1 VRLAFIGTGV
11 MGEAVIAALLQ
22 RGLAQP
28 ADITAC
34 DVSAQRRE
42 HLSQAYGVATADRAA
57 SAAAGAD
64 VIVLA
69 VKPQDFPAVA
79 RDLRGKLAT
88 GQTVVSIMAGVSL
101 AALREGLGHQAIVR
115 AMPNTPAQIG
125 EGMTVWTAT
134 EAVSASARNDIHR
147 ILGALGQELCVAD
160 EKYLDMATAVSG
172 SGPAFVFLMME
183 AMIDAAVHIGLR
195 REMATAMVIQTVLGS
210 ARYAQATGR
219 HPADLRNQVT
229 SPGGTTAEGLL
240 ALEEAGVRAA
250 FAQAIIAAYERA
262 RQLGGAASKP

>member
-1 VRLAFIGTGV
+1 MRLAFIGTGV

-34 DVSAQRRE
+34 DISAQRRE
-42 HLSQAYGVATADRAA
+42 HLSQAYGIATVATADRAA
-57 SAAAGAD
+57 TGAN

-79 RDLRGKLAT
+79 RDLRGKLSAD
-88 GQTVVSIMAGVSL
+88 QTVISIMAGVSL
-101 AALREGLGHQAIVR
+101 AALRDGLGHQAIVR

-134 EAVSASARNDIHR
+134 EAVSASARDDIHR
-147 ILGALGQELCVAD
+147 ILGALGQELYVTD
-160 EKYLDMATAVSG
+160 EKYVDMATAVSG

-195 REMATAMVIQTVLGS
+195 RETATAMVIQTVLGS

-262 RQLGGAASKP
+262 KQLGGTASKP

>member
-28 ADITAC
+28 TDITAC
-34 DVSAQRRE
+34 DISAQRRE
-42 HLSQAYGVATADRAA
+42 HLSQAYSVATADHAA

-79 RDLRGKLAT
+79 RDLRGRLGT
-88 GQTVVSIMAGVSL
+88 GQTAVSIMAGVSL
-101 AALREGLGHQAIVR
+101 AALRDGLGHQAVVR

-134 EAVSASARNDIHR
+134 EAVSASARDDIHR
-147 ILGALGQELCVAD
+147 ILGALGQELYVAD
-160 EKYLDMATAVSG
+160 EKYVDMATAVSG

-262 RQLGGAASKP
+262 RQLGGAASKS

>member
-1 VRLAFIGTGV
+1 VRLTFIGTGV

-34 DVSAQRRE
+34 DISAQRRE
-42 HLSQAYGVATADRAA
+42 HLSQAYGIATVEDASRAI
-57 SAAAGAD
+57 AGSD

-79 RDLRGKLAT
+79 RDLRGKLDT
-88 GQTVVSIMAGVSL
+88 GQTVVSIMAGVAL
-101 AALREGLGHQAIVR
+101 AALRDGLGHQAIVR

-134 EAVSASARNDIHR
+134 EAVSASARDDIHR

-160 EKYLDMATAVSG
+160 EKYVDMATAVSG

-195 REMATAMVIQTVLGS
+195 RETATAMVIQTVLGS

-262 RQLGGAASKP
+262 KQLGGTASKP

>member
-11 MGEAVIAALLQ
+11 MGEAIIAAVLE

-28 ADITAC
+28 ADVTAC
-34 DVSAQRRE
+34 DVVAQRRE
-42 HLSQAYGVATADRAA
+42 HLSQAYGVASTEQ
-57 SAAAGAD
+57 AAGAVAGSD
-64 VIVLA
+64 LIVLA
-69 VKPQDFPAVA
+69 VKPQEFPAVA
-79 RDLRGKLAT
+79 RDLRGRLGA

-101 AALREGLGHQAIVR
+101 ATLRDGLGHEAIVR

-134 EAVSASARNDIHR
+134 ESVNAAAREDVHR
-147 ILGALGQELCVAD
+147 ILGALGQELYVAE
-160 EKYLDMATAVSG
+160 EKYVDMATAVSG
-172 SGPAFVFLMME
+172 SGPAFVF
-183 AMIDAAVHIGLR
+183 GLR
-195 REMATAMVIQTVLGS
+195 REMATAMVLQTVLGS
-210 ARYAQATGR
+210 ARYAQASGR

-250 FAQAIIAAYERA
+250 FAQAILAAYERA
-262 RQLGGAASKP
+262 RQLGGAASTP